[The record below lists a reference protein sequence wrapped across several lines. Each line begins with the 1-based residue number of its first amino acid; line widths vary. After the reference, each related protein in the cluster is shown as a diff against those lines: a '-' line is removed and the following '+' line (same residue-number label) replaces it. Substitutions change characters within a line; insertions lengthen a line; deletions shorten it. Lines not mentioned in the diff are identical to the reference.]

1 MEFIVGPPSD
11 KISQQAASRLT
22 ELRLIL
28 IYTAA
33 ANRSVDF
40 LSRKQPMG
48 ASVTLR
54 RFFHSRTLGR
64 GATRGLLFWQGKGR
78 PSRGSPSCIGIM
90 PAQDAPGTG
99 ARQGGARKEKAAPRE
114 AARVNEVPE

>member
-1 MEFIVGPPSD
+1 
-11 KISQQAASRLT
+11 
-22 ELRLIL
+22 LRLIF
-28 IYTAA
+28 IYTTA

-64 GATRGLLFWQGKGR
+64 GATRGLLFWQGKDCPPRGG
-78 PSRGSPSCIGIM
+78 PSRGTACRNSSLSLT
-90 PAQDAPGTG
+90 PADS
-99 ARQGGARKEKAAPRE
+99 R
-114 AARVNEVPE
+114 